1 MTFATG
7 IVLFAFGLVVG
18 SFINVVSLRY
28 DPARFLFSRHA
39 IGLGARGERRS
50 YCPHCRKTLRWFEL
64 IPLVSFFL
72 QRGRCRSC
80 RARLSIQYPIV
91 EVLSGLIFVFVP
103 LRIVSLYYLLPATY
117 YLLCGAWIF
126 ALLTLLLIA
135 AIDIRLRIIPDEGNV
150 LLILVGIAVAA
161 LTPSMDVVGGSL
173 LQSYGMLLFASS
185 HIWLNKLFGFL
196 AGGLGL
202 LALLVVTR
210 GRGMGLGDVKLAAAL
225 GALFGWPDI
234 MVLLGLSFVLG
245 AVAGILGMAMGGKT
259 MKSALPFG
267 PFIALA
273 ATFVFFMGFEFVGW
287 YLKAALSFSL

>member
-7 IVLFAFGLVVG
+7 IVLFAFGLSAG
-18 SFINVVSLRY
+18 SFINVISLRY
-28 DPARFLFSRHA
+28 DPARFLFSRRV
-39 IGLGARGERRS
+39 IGLGARDGAGRS
-50 YCPHCRKTLRWFEL
+50 HCPHCKKALRWFEL
-64 IPLVSFFL
+64 IPLISFFL

-91 EVLSGLIFVFVP
+91 EILAGLVFVLVP
-103 LRIVSLYYLLPATY
+103 LRLSSLFYILHSTFYILSAL
-117 YLLCGAWIF
+117 WIF
-126 ALLTLLLIA
+126 ALLALLLIA

-150 LLILVGIAVAA
+150 LLIFAGIAVAA
-161 LTPSMDVVGGSL
+161 LTPSADGAGGSL
-173 LQSYGMLLFASS
+173 LHSYGILLFASPN
-185 HIWLNKLFGFL
+185 IWLNKLIGFL

-234 MVLLGLSFVLG
+234 AVLLGLSFVLG
-245 AVAGILGMAMGGKT
+245 AVAGLIGMAAGKKT

-273 ATFVFFMGFEFVGW
+273 AALVFFTGFEFVGW
-287 YLKAALSFSL
+287 YLAAFALG